1 MDYYGKILNSL
12 SIAFSK
18 ADKYILR
25 QPICINDY
33 HSEYNTLI
41 LLHSGNMSFGYEDE
55 AIKAGELFFIPAG
68 TSVSMTYGNAENS
81 QNISQEDFNLK
92 QEKYLVK
99 WTPKS
104 RTRTKTYFSKIKFS
118 AKAFE
123 VINFVEAL
131 EIPSFI
137 IANHFII
144 SNLVNQLFSET
155 IESRV
160 GAKRLIS
167 VYTEQIMIEIMRY
180 LLDNKLFIEIFATN
194 KAHFDDIRLAK
205 IFQFVRKDPQN
216 LKDPKEKKDRL
227 SNIYLAKAAGV
238 STKYLGEYFKS
249 KTGMK
254 PQDFVEYKRMQ
265 KAVGMLKSTKM
276 SIDFISKDIGYADP
290 AYFCRRF
297 KTMYGIPPGKLRQ
310 RHNEEKEMK

>member
-1 MDYYGKILNSL
+1 MDYYGKVINSL
-12 SIAFSK
+12 SISFSQ

-33 HSEYNTLI
+33 HSEDNTLI
-41 LLHSGNMSFGYEDE
+41 LLHSGNMSFGYEDD

-68 TSVSMTYGNAENS
+68 TKVSMTYGEAANS

-92 QEKYLVK
+92 QENYLVK

-118 AKAFE
+118 AKAFDI
-123 VINFVEAL
+123 INFVEAL

-137 IANHFII
+137 ITNHFII

-155 IESRV
+155 IENRV

-167 VYTEQIMIEIMRY
+167 VYTEQIMIEVMRY

-194 KAHFDDIRLAK
+194 QTHFEDIRLAK
-205 IFQFVRKDPQN
+205 IFKHIREDSKG
-216 LKDPKEKKDRL
+216 EL
-227 SNIYLAKAAGV
+227 SNTSLAEAADV
-238 STKYLGEYFKS
+238 SDKYLGQYFKGL
-249 KTGMK
+249 TGMK

-265 KAVGMLKSTKM
+265 RAVGLLKSTKM
-276 SIDFISKDIGYADP
+276 SIDFISKGVGYNDT

-310 RHNEEKEMK
+310 RHNEEKEKEMK